1 MKPIALLALTA
12 LNLIA
17 QDPNA
22 RLACLVGP
30 DATMIYGIDVERYQN
45 SQLAQA
51 YPIVTDF
58 WPIPTLRVKKITA
71 TLSDTWGNPFPALIL
86 QGSAFSAQALVSQPG
101 HENDLRTYRGFPAV
115 ALAEDTLLVLL
126 ETNLAVTGNTDSVS
140 RIIDRVTA
148 TDCTG
153 ELAAKIGELSGSY
166 DAWFAALRPLEHLDL
181 MPRSERRLELA
192 QSIEEVHGGMQLGS
206 VNSFKVEIT
215 TKDPSDAA
223 AAAALARWLPAMLEK
238 DDSVEANLVR
248 VIENFATQST
258 GRTASMSF
266 LLPDT
271 AVETA
276 LKVKGNRKVD
286 FEVVQ

>member
-30 DATMIYGIDVERYQN
+30 EAKMIYGIDVERYQN

-51 YPIVTDF
+51 YPMSV
-58 WPIPTLRVKKITA
+58 PVLGVKKVIG
-71 TLSDTWGNPFPALIL
+71 TLTDSSGSHSPALIL
-86 QGSAFSAQALVSQPG
+86 QGTAFSVQELVGEGNLP
-101 HENDLRTYRGFPAV
+101 RTFRGFPAV
-115 ALAEDTLLVLL
+115 ALSEDSLLVLV
-126 ETNLAVTGNTDSVS
+126 ETTLAVTGDTDSVS
-140 RIIDRVTA
+140 HIIDRLTS

-153 ELAAKIGELSGSY
+153 ELAAKIAELSNSY
-166 DAWFAALRPLEHLDL
+166 DAWFAVQRPLDQLDL
-181 MPRSERRLELA
+181 PSMMPPSERRLELA
-192 QSIEEVHGGMQLGS
+192 QSIEEAQGGIRVGTVHSLR
-206 VNSFKVEIT
+206 VEIT
-215 TKDPSDAA
+215 TKDPDDAA
-223 AAAALARWLPAMLEK
+223 AAAVLARWLPAMIEK
-238 DDSVEANLVR
+238 DDGMEANLVR
-248 VIENFATQST
+248 LIENFATQST

-266 LLPDT
+266 LLPET

-286 FEVVQ
+286 FEAVQ